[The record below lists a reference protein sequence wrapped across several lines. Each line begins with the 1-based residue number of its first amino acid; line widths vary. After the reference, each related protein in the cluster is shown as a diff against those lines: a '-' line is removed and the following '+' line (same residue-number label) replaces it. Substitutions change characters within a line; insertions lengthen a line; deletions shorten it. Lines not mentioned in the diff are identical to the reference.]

1 MALKRL
7 GRACYSR
14 PLCSRPLCTSHRPS
28 DLGVKGPDVTNLPK
42 SLADPASRPSYPS
55 ISMWLQLHLP
65 PTSSSKRLLP
75 ASGPS
80 RCGRLGRRLLEE
92 ALPDTPGK

>member
-7 GRACYSR
+7 GRACY
-14 PLCSRPLCTSHRPS
+14 SRPLCTSHRPS

-55 ISMWLQLHLP
+55 ISIVAAAP
-65 PTSSSKRLLP
+65 PPSYLFFQEAPPRL
-75 ASGPS
+75 
-80 RCGRLGRRLLEE
+80 R
-92 ALPDTPGK
+92 ALPVWPTQTSPPRGGPP